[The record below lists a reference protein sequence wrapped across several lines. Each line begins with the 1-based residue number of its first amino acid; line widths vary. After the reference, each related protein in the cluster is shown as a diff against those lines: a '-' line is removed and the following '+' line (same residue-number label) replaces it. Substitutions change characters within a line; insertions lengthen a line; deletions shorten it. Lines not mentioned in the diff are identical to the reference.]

1 MGEWLRFHLDETIT
15 ALAIPEGGRFLVRV
29 REPAEGNR
37 RPIQF
42 YRWNLREAQKAADQL
57 VQAYYPHD
65 CDEQNCG
72 RWRKTDS

>member
-1 MGEWLRFHLDETIT
+1 M
-15 ALAIPEGGRFLVRV
+15 VRV
-29 REPAEGNR
+29 REPADGNR

-42 YRWNLREAQKAADQL
+42 YRWNLKEAQKAADQL

-65 CDEQNCG
+65 CDEQKCG